1 MNAATSLMNRGL
13 IAHSTDTVATT
24 AVTIAGIA
32 ATNENKATKRLCSR
46 APARAAFRAALS
58 LANSIPIRTINVT
71 TTNPSPSR
79 RIATTFAVGRI
90 DVKPAN
96 TRKVAIARTKAAPT
110 ATRPNLPVGPL
121 SSSRV
126 VRPALDLVVV
136 AVKTPATCPPPEWSN
151 DDRCNVATMLHNYA
165 ILAAA
170 AALAKVWHAAE
181 VEVPNS
187 LAQRVTVETQNFCG
201 FDLVSSGEG
210 QRRGDQ
216 RRFKIVQHP
225 MIKPDWRDSCA

>member
-110 ATRPNLPVGPL
+110 AIRPNLPVGPL

-126 VRPALDLVVV
+126 VRLAPDLVVV
-136 AVKTPATCPPPEWSN
+136 AVKTPATCPLPDWSN
-151 DDRCNVATMLHNYA
+151 DDRCNVATMLPNYA
-165 ILAAA
+165 ILA
-170 AALAKVWHAAE
+170 AALAKVWHAPE

-187 LAQRVTVETQNFCG
+187 LAQRVTVETQDFCG
-201 FDLVSSGEG
+201 FDLVSSGER
-210 QRRGDQ
+210 QRCGDQ
-216 RRFKIVQHP
+216 RRFKIVQHA
-225 MIKPDWRDSCA
+225 MVKPDWRDSGAE